1 MKRHLV
7 LLYVSPAVLALAML
21 PASPALAGSASSH
34 GPADRLIRIARDRIA
49 SGGADSQNYNA
60 LAVSLTRKARETGDP
75 SYYDQALEALGRS
88 ERSDPGNLEA
98 LRISAWVRMG
108 RHEFEGAYRI
118 TRRYAARRR
127 ADPWN
132 LGVMGDALMELG
144 RYRGAAKAYQEMVDL
159 RPGPASYSRA
169 AYAREIAGDA
179 AGAVELMRMALEAT
193 DAREVEDRA
202 WLIVQIGQLQEA
214 LGDPGAAEASY
225 RSAIAVFPAY
235 HYGLAALA
243 RVVLA
248 AGRAEKGEALAR
260 DAVAAAPHAECYL
273 ILADSLR
280 AQGREEEAL
289 AAEGRFE
296 TLALGNTAAPDN
308 ENHDLV
314 LFYLERRVDPLRAL
328 EIARREAKIRRD
340 IHTLDRLAWALH
352 WNGRSREAARLMRRI
367 LATGTCDPLLRRHGQ
382 AIERDI
388 RTGIRY
394 ALPAR
399 SNDSAA
405 RKGGSPY
412 ENPRRRIERS
422 RRKGRGSSSHLRRPR
437 GRPPGPRGA
446 NLRRIG
452 DPLGPGCG
460 EAGRREP
467 GGGGWR
473 RSSWR

>member
-1 MKRHLV
+1 MKRSRV
-7 LLYVSPAVLALAML
+7 LLSVSPAVLALALL
-21 PASPALAGSASSH
+21 PASAGSAPSH
-34 GPADRLIRIARDRIA
+34 GSADRLIRIARDRIA
-49 SGGADSQNYNA
+49 SGGADAKSYNA
-60 LAVSLTRKARETGDP
+60 LAVGLTRKARETGDP
-75 SYYDQALEALGRS
+75 SYYDRALEALARS

-98 LRISAWVRMG
+98 FRISAWVRMG
-108 RHEFEGAYRI
+108 RHEFEKAYRI
-118 TRRYAARRR
+118 ARRYAARRG

-144 RYRGAAKAYQEMVDL
+144 RYREAEKAYQEMVDL

-179 AGAVELMRMALEAT
+179 AGALELMRMALEAT
-193 DAREVEDRA
+193 DAREVEERA
-202 WLIVQIGQLQEA
+202 WLIVQIGHLQEA
-214 LGDPGAAEASY
+214 SGDPGAAEASH

-235 HYGLAALA
+235 HYGLTALA

-248 AGRAEKGEALAR
+248 AGRAEEAESLAR
-260 DAVAAAPHAECYL
+260 DALAAAPHAERYL

-289 AAEGRFE
+289 AAEDRFE
-296 TLALGNTAAPDN
+296 TLALGNTARPDN

-314 LFYLERRVDPLRAL
+314 LFYLERRVDPLHAL

-352 WNGRSREAARLMRRI
+352 RNGRSRKAARLMERI
-367 LATGTCDPLLRRHGQ
+367 RATGTRDPLLRRHGE

-388 RTGIRY
+388 SAGIRY

-399 SNDSAA
+399 SDDSGA
-405 RKGGSPY
+405 RKGASPY
-412 ENPRRRIERS
+412 ENPGHRIEWS
-422 RRKGRGSSSHLRRPR
+422 GRKGPGSSPHLRRPR

-446 NLRRIG
+446 HVRRIG
-452 DPLGPGCG
+452 HPLEPGCG
-460 EAGRREP
+460 EAGRGEP
-467 GGGGWR
+467 GRGGRR
-473 RSSWR
+473 RSSRR